1 MRDVVDIEEQ
11 ELKELFKLVDK
22 IGNKRYHKLTQQDFE
37 TYRKFDYWRYVNGDY
52 ECGTTEESKEWV
64 RDHSDWDC
72 PICDRKYSG
81 KGCKTIDHKLPRSQY
96 PWLSMEFKNLW
107 VICQTCNREKGE
119 MHWYE
124 YERYV
129 LAKYPDLYDA
139 VKAARPN
146 QLLQSLKDSST

>member
-1 MRDVVDIEEQ
+1 MDIEEQ

-72 PICDRKYSG
+72 PLCGKKYRE
-81 KGCKTIDHKLPRSQY
+81 KGGKTIDHKLPRSQY

-107 VICQTCNREKGE
+107 VICQACNREKAE
-119 MHWYE
+119 MHWYA
-124 YERYV
+124 YEHYV
-129 LAKYPDLYDA
+129 LVKYPDLYDA

-146 QLLQSLKDSST
+146 QLLQSLKDPTM